1 MARRSRAGP
10 ILTVLRSADSG
21 FAAAFEKLVR
31 RRDDQAEDVSRTVR
45 RIIERVREGDD
56 DELRACIK
64 KFDRACVKRLEVQRD
79 EIEEA
84 GETINPAD
92 RAALGKAAMRVR
104 DFHRKR
110 IPSSWE
116 VREEGGAVFGHR
128 VRPLHRV
135 GIYVPGGKA
144 IYPSSVIMNA
154 VPASVVEVPEIVMAT
169 PPESDGSI
177 RPEVLMAA
185 RVAGVHRVFKM
196 GGAHAIAALAYG
208 TESVPRVDKIV
219 GPGNVY
225 VATAKRFVFGDV
237 DIDTEAGPSEVMI
250 IADRSATPAWI
261 AADLISQAEHDEMA
275 QAILITTAKGLVA
288 RVQDQIAKQL
298 KTLERAKVARKSL
311 SSRGAIVVAKDL
323 AECAELAD
331 RYGGQR
337 RGHLPRPLLSRG
349 GGRLPRGPQS
359 RAAHGRIRPLLLTT
373 RSGGLLETNQR
384 HPLRGAQAARA
395 RSGRDAAGRAGG
407 PCGAQAFRGP
417 APAED
422 PAGAPGAGSRAR
434 DRGRAE
440 AMSEPNRIGVVQR
453 KTRESDVRVEI
464 NLDGGGDY
472 RVATGIPFFDHMLES
487 FAKHGLFDLQ
497 LEAKGDLEVDAHH
510 TVEDVGITLG
520 QAVREALGDAAGIRR
535 YGSQVLPMAE
545 AKVEVSL
552 DLSNRPYLVYDVE
565 FANDRIGGFDAN
577 LAEDFFY
584 AFSQNAGLDLHV
596 DLRYGR
602 SPHHVVEAIFKG
614 VARALRT
621 AVERDLRAKGL
632 PTVKGTL

>member
-331 RYGGQR
+331 RYAPE
-337 RGHLPRPLLSRG
+337 HLVI
-349 GGRLPRGPQS
+349 
-359 RAAHGRIRPLLLTT
+359 AT
-373 RSGGLLETNQR
+373 
-384 HPLRGAQAARA
+384 
-395 RSGRDAAGRAGG
+395 
-407 PCGAQAFRGP
+407 
-417 APAED
+417 ED
-422 PAGAPGAGSRAR
+422 PENISKQVDNAGAIFLGHYSPVA
-434 DRGRAE
+434 
-440 AMSEPNRIGVVQR
+440 V
-453 KTRESDVRVEI
+453 
-464 NLDGGGDY
+464 GDY
-472 RVATGIPFFDHMLES
+472 LAGPNHVLPTGGSARFFSPL
-487 FAKHGLFDLQ
+487 G
-497 LEAKGDLEVDAHH
+497 
-510 TVEDVGITLG
+510 VEDFLKRTSVIRFEAPKLRELG
-520 QAVREALGDAAGIRR
+520 QDVMRLAALEGLAGHKR
-535 YGSQVLPMAE
+535 S
-545 AKVEVSL
+545 
-552 DLSNRPYLVYDVE
+552 
-565 FANDRIGGFDAN
+565 
-577 LAEDFFY
+577 
-584 AFSQNAGLDLHV
+584 V
-596 DLRYGR
+596 DLRLQKIR
-602 SPHHVVEAIFKG
+602 RARREREA
-614 VARALRT
+614 ARETEAELK
-621 AVERDLRAKGL
+621 L
-632 PTVKGTL
+632 